1 MILMMHKDIGQAR
14 AASKFIFST
23 VKSSLI
29 EGIHEY
35 KPVKQFIDRVFDK
48 KRLLPDRS
56 IRTGFKKAA
65 WQYLPL
71 YDKFYLREHH
81 GFA

>member
-1 MILMMHKDIGQAR
+1 MILMTHKGIKQAR
-14 AASKFIFST
+14 AASKFLFSI
-23 VKSSLI
+23 VKLSLI

-35 KPVKQFIDRVFDK
+35 KPIKHIDRVFDK
-48 KRLLPDRS
+48 KRLLPDCS
-56 IRTGFKKAA
+56 IRTGFKKTA

-71 YDKFYLREHH
+71 YNKFYLREHH